1 MMEKPTFICRD
12 EMITDPAYVE
22 WLSEIKNRFQKS
34 QTNAAVHV
42 NSTMLAFYWSVG
54 RDLVALKAESKWGS
68 GFFNQL
74 SLDLKGL
81 FPNQTGFSAT
91 NLKYM
96 MRWYIFYFERITIR
110 QRPVDEFD
118 SSNLQQFVGDLVEQ
132 EFGQRFV
139 DRLEMPPIF
148 GHVPWGQHI
157 DIISKCKTLDEAFFY
172 INKTIENAWSRPAL
186 DRQMSANLF
195 EAQGSAVTN
204 FNSALPDSQGQIAQE
219 ILKSPY
225 NLDFLSM
232 RQEYEEKELEDALI
246 QNVTQFLLELGSGFA
261 YVGRQMELR
270 IDEESVFFP
279 DLIFYHIPQKRYVII
294 ELKAV
299 KFVPEFAGKLSFYV
313 TAADELLRGDG
324 DNPSVGLLI
333 CKTAKKTIV
342 EWSLQGINKPLGV
355 ATYQLKEVV
364 DRTIIEVEQK
374 KKTKH

>member
-1 MMEKPTFICRD
+1 
-12 EMITDPAYVE
+12 MITDPAYVE